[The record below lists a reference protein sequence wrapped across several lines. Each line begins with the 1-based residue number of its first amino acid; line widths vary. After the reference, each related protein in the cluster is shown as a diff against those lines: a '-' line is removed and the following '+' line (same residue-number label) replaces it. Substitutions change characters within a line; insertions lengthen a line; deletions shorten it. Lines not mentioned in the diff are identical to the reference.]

1 MKLSTTFTTIA
12 LAGALTIGGA
22 TASFAAGNGDG
33 DGTGGGL
40 SADRIAKICEHQDE
54 VVPRL
59 TERQTKLTERIA
71 KLTELQAKATDKGR
85 DRLADR
91 IGQRI
96 ERLEA
101 QLTKV
106 TERIAKAPA
115 WIAEHCD

>member
-1 MKLSTTFTTIA
+1 MKLSTTLTTFA
-12 LAGALTIGGA
+12 LAGVLTIGGA
-22 TASFAAGNGDG
+22 SATFAAGTGDG
-33 DGTGGGL
+33 DGP

-71 KLTELQAKATDKGR
+71 KLTELQTKATEKGR
-85 DRLADR
+85 ERLAER
-91 IGQRI
+91 IGQRL

-106 TERIAKAPA
+106 TERIAEAPA